1 MKTTIQDVVDA
12 RFPKSQYDEEL
23 RTKVLHI
30 CQEIER
36 KTDHEVRKQI
46 NDARNEVNRALLDR
60 MKEIESKLDIQVA
73 YFIGD

>member
-1 MKTTIQDVVDA
+1 MILKEK
-12 RFPKSQYDEEL
+12 RLLLSGYL
-23 RTKVLHI
+23 S
-30 CQEIER
+30 EIER